1 MIYLSANGAVLGQF
15 EESAVP
21 QVLADRKITA
31 EAFYWREGMAD
42 WRPVSELAKPA
53 EPKVETKPVL
63 PKLVPAPVAAAT
75 ASAPADKSVAASA
88 TTPTPQAGAA
98 KPVLNPVPA
107 AKQATISPAPVAAKP
122 AAPSAAGTTAS
133 VLKKTLLPQRPEAGV
148 AGTAEKLPKPTAA
161 VAASSA
167 LSPAQAI
174 TPTPATAS
182 GTVSKPIAAAAISP
196 APQAGAPKPVLDPV
210 PAAKQAI
217 ASPAPV
223 AAKPAAPSAAG
234 TTAPVVK
241 KTLLP
246 QRPQAGAPG
255 TSGKEVNPAAAK
267 PLLASPHEV
276 TPKPVTASAPMA
288 KPAAAGTASSAG
300 SPAQASSG
308 VTGSAPR
315 KTIIPQRNVVS
326 GAGAS
331 AKLIKPEQA
340 TGEQGA
346 KAPPYES
353 VVAGSDKA
361 AVEAPRTA
369 ADNSFT
375 PPRASAGAAK
385 SALSE
390 KGEPRPVVP
399 TGSGRKS
406 RLVWLLVLLLL
417 VAAVGGGAWW
427 WLNRAPA
434 AIPGRVSLSGE
445 ESGPVEIRV
454 FRREELAGPWR
465 ERLAAADARAAELE
479 SLVAEAQEVHRQR
492 VILYD
497 EAAGVWAVGEEY
509 NMPDVEELRADRDTK
524 KAEADAAKAELDGL
538 QAEKETLLT
547 IESLLEAVPAP
558 LQTIV
563 ADAQGSFLLPPPE
576 AGEIILLATASSQ
589 SEGKPVARGWLEV
602 LEIPADGAPPEAVQ
616 LSESDLLDVDKIRNF
631 AGAAP

>member
-31 EAFYWREGMAD
+31 EAFYWREGMAE

-53 EPKVETKPVL
+53 EPKVETIPVL
-63 PKLVPAPVAAAT
+63 PKLVAAPVAAKT
-75 ASAPADKSVAASA
+75 AFAPAEKSVAASA
-88 TTPTPQAGAA
+88 TTPAPQVGTP

-107 AKQATISPAPVAAKP
+107 AKQASLSPAPVAAKP
-122 AAPSAAGTTAS
+122 AASSAQATTTPA
-133 VLKKTLLPQRPEAGV
+133 VKKTLLPQRPEAGV
-148 AGTAEKLPKPTAA
+148 AGTAEKLPKSTAA
-161 VAASSA
+161 FAASSA

-196 APQAGAPKPVLDPV
+196 APQAGAAKPVLNPV

-234 TTAPVVK
+234 TTASVLK
-241 KTLLP
+241 KTLLR
-246 QRPQAGAPG
+246 QRPEAGAPG

-267 PLLASPHEV
+267 PLLASPQEV
-276 TPKPVTASAPMA
+276 TPKPVAASASMA
-288 KPAAAGTASSAG
+288 KPAAAGAASSAG

-308 VTGSAPR
+308 VTGSAPK
-315 KTIIPQRNVVS
+315 KTVIPRRAVVS
-326 GAGAS
+326 GADAPS
-331 AKLIKPEQA
+331 KLTKPEQSP
-340 TGEQGA
+340 GE
-346 KAPPYES
+346 KDVESPPS
-353 VVAGSDKA
+353 GSAFAGGDKGT
-361 AVEAPRTA
+361 VEPPRPA
-369 ADNSFT
+369 ADKSFT
-375 PPRASAGAAK
+375 PRRAPSPP
-385 SALSE
+385 SD
-390 KGEPRPVVP
+390 KGEQRPVVP

-417 VAAVGGGAWW
+417 VAAAGGGAWW

-479 SLVAEAQEVHRQR
+479 NLVAEAQEVHRQR

-497 EAAGVWAVGEEY
+497 EAAGVCAVGEEY

-547 IESLLEAVPAP
+547 IESLLETVPAP

-576 AGEIILLATASSQ
+576 PGEIILLATASSQ
-589 SEGKPVARGWLEV
+589 SEGNPVARGWLEV
-602 LEIPADGAPPEAVQ
+602 LEILADGAPPEAVQ
-616 LSESDLLDVDKIRNF
+616 LSETDLLDVDKIRNF